1 MICWKI
7 VYKARI
13 WGKLSL
19 IYRENSH
26 IFSLHSYLYLLLLS
40 VEKIGQQ
47 KISAVLPTLEE
58 GLLQINKQVFTY
70 LSLGGVNVILL

>member
-7 VYKARI
+7 VYKAHM

-26 IFSLHSYLYLLLLS
+26 IFNLHSYLDLLLFS
-40 VEKIGQQ
+40 VEKIGRQ
-47 KISAVLPTLEE
+47 KISAALPTLEE
-58 GLLQINKQVFTY
+58 GFLQIKKQVFTY